1 MNIRLT
7 KDVCMLKIC
16 LINLMEHFER
26 QVKKAKSKNEK
37 RYYMSLVRYIKA
49 FLDYENTRDINNMNV
64 ERNING

>member
-16 LINLMEHFER
+16 LINLMEHFKR
-26 QVKKAKSKNEK
+26 QVKKAKGENEK

-64 ERNING
+64 EKNIND

>member
-1 MNIRLT
+1 MNIRVT

-26 QVKKAKSKNEK
+26 QAKKTNSKSEK
-37 RYYMSLVRYIKA
+37 RYYMDLVRYIKA

-64 ERNING
+64 EKNING

>member
-16 LINLMEHFER
+16 LIDLMEHFER

-37 RYYMSLVRYIKA
+37 RYYMSLVRYIK
-49 FLDYENTRDINNMNV
+49 
-64 ERNING
+64 

>member
-26 QVKKAKSKNEK
+26 QVKKS
-37 RYYMSLVRYIKA
+37 
-49 FLDYENTRDINNMNV
+49 
-64 ERNING
+64 

>member
-26 QVKKAKSKNEK
+26 QTKKVKGKNEK
-37 RYYMSLVRYIKA
+37 IYYMSLVRYIKA

-64 ERNING
+64 EKNIND

>member
-26 QVKKAKSKNEK
+26 QTKKAKGKNEK
-37 RYYMSLVRYIKA
+37 IYYMSLVRYIKA

-64 ERNING
+64 EKNIND

>member
-26 QVKKAKSKNEK
+26 QVKKANNKNEK
-37 RYYMSLVRYIKA
+37 RYYMGLIRYIKA

-64 ERNING
+64 EKNING

>member
-26 QVKKAKSKNEK
+26 QVKKANNKNEK
-37 RYYMSLVRYIKA
+37 RYYMGLIRYIKA

-64 ERNING
+64 EKNIND

>member
-7 KDVCMLKIC
+7 KDVCMLKTC

-26 QVKKAKSKNEK
+26 QAKKAKGKNEK

-49 FLDYENTRDINNMNV
+49 FLDYESTRDINNMNV
-64 ERNING
+64 EKNINN

>member
-26 QVKKAKSKNEK
+26 QAKKTKGKNKK